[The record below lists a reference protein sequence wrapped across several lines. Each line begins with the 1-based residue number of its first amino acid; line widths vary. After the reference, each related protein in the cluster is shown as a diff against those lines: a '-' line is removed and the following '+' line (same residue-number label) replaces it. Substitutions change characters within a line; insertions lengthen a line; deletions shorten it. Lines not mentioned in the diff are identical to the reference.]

1 MKRKEPNRANP
12 GRQADN
18 FQRQAEQTSPG
29 LVWEFID
36 FVLHNKKWWLI
47 PIVVVLLIL
56 GALVALQ
63 ATGVGW
69 ALYTVF

>member
-12 GRQADN
+12 NRRADD
-18 FQRQAEQTSPG
+18 FQRQAEQASPG
-29 LVWEFID
+29 LMWELID

-56 GALVALQ
+56 GLLVALQ